1 MPSLY
6 LIKKKKKTS
15 SLVFSLTEQ
24 NLIEN
29 FFRVHLSV
37 LKVRIELRAHDQSI
51 SYLQLFPEA
60 PFFGQHLFH
69 VVQRSCLVP

>member
-6 LIKKKKKTS
+6 LIIIKKTS

-29 FFRVHLSV
+29 FLKVHLSV
-37 LKVRIELRAHDQSI
+37 LKVRIELRAHNQSI
-51 SYLQLFPEA
+51 NYLQLFPEA
-60 PFFGQHLFH
+60 PFFDRHLFH
-69 VVQRSCLVP
+69 MVQRSCLVP

>member
-6 LIKKKKKTS
+6 LIKKKTS
-15 SLVFSLTEQ
+15 SLIFSLPEQ

-29 FFRVHLSV
+29 FLRVHLSA

-51 SYLQLFPEA
+51 NYLQLFPEV
-60 PFFGQHLFH
+60 PFFDRHLFH